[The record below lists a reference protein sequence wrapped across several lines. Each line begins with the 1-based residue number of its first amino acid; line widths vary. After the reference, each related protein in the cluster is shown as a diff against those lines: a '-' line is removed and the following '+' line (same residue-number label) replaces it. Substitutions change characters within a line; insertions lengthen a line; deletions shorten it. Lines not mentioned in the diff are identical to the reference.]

1 MGVAAGAGAGATAAG
16 WLPSPFMRCR
26 FHATSI
32 AASPHPASHVGQS
45 TRDVYPSPR
54 PPRLIAN
61 AAGAGSSALWG
72 AQQVPADVNSI
83 PGCQREWPFSR
94 LPLNLAAPMALPR
107 SRPGRVAVGS
117 SVGFGEPGLGPG
129 THQGSAVPE
138 SDSWTRRGGGG
149 SGRFGDATVDTL
161 DTGTTWKSTDP
172 GPLVRAV
179 SLEFLRIVPAMASCP
194 VRGTE

>member
-1 MGVAAGAGAGATAAG
+1 MLVSRLAMFIHPRGR
-16 WLPSPFMRCR
+16 LDSSPMQPEPDRVLCGERSR
-26 FHATSI
+26 F
-32 AASPHPASHVGQS
+32 
-45 TRDVYPSPR
+45 RR
-54 PPRLIAN
+54 M
-61 AAGAGSSALWG
+61 
-72 AQQVPADVNSI
+72 SI
-83 PGCQREWPFSR
+83 PCQREWPFSR

-107 SRPGRVAVGS
+107 SHPGRVAVDS

-138 SDSWTRRGGGG
+138 SDAWTRRGGGG

-161 DTGTTWKSTDP
+161 ESRHRHNLEVYGSRP
-172 GPLVRAV
+172 AGSCV